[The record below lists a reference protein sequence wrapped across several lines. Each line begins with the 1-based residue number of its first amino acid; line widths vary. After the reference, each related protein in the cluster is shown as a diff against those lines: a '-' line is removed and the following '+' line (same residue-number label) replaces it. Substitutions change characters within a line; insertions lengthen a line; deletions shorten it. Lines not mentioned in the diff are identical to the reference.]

1 MFYALDW
8 IGMARETYS
17 GHLDLLLLAALTRGP
32 LHGYAIIDRIR
43 NTSSQRFDYPEGTV
57 YPALHRLEDD
67 GLLRS
72 RWADVE
78 GRRRRTYELTAAGER
93 ALDSRRRDWEQYAA
107 SVQAV
112 LEQ

>member
-1 MFYALDW
+1 
-8 IGMARETYS
+8 MARETYS

-32 LHGYAIIDRIR
+32 LHGYAVIDRIR
-43 NTSSQRFDYPEGTV
+43 SSSSMRFDYPEGTV

-72 RWADVE
+72 RWADVD
-78 GRRRRTYELTAAGER
+78 GRRRRTYELTSAGR
-93 ALDSRRRDWEQYAA
+93 KALEGRRLDWEQFTA

-112 LEQ
+112 LEA